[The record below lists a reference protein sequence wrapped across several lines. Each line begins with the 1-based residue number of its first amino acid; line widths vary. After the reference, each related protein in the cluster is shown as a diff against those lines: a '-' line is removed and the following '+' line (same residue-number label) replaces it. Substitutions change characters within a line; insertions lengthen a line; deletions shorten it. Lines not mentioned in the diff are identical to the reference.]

1 MPWGPPHPITEN
13 VTLPHHHH
21 PRESMRIADGWALC
35 ASAVEYLPL
44 GRPGNDGVP
53 VYRGLQ
59 DQAGDIRL
67 CQAAETQAL

>member
-1 MPWGPPHPITEN
+1 MFWVCAGCCW
-13 VTLPHHHH
+13 
-21 PRESMRIADGWALC
+21 SGWALC
-35 ASAVEYLPL
+35 AGAVEYLPL

-53 VYRGLQ
+53 AYRGLQ

>member
-1 MPWGPPHPITEN
+1 
-13 VTLPHHHH
+13 
-21 PRESMRIADGWALC
+21 MRMADGWALC
-35 ASAVEYLPL
+35 ASAVKYLPL

-53 VYRGLQ
+53 AYRGLQ